1 MLEYIIL
8 FIFIGLI
15 FYPLHMNTTAKVVE
29 LILVCYAAYKSFLIG
44 LFCSIVFVY
53 NLTLTETSKKPV
65 HKMCLYEIEERIRP
79 KESNNTCVHKKKEA
93 NYSPQEPYQ
102 AFNVEI

>member
-1 MLEYIIL
+1 MLEYLIL

-15 FYPLHMNTTAKVVE
+15 FYPLQMNITAKIID

-44 LFCSIVFVY
+44 LFCSLVFVY
-53 NLTLTETSKKPV
+53 HLTLKEPTAPV
-65 HKMCLYEIEERIRP
+65 HKMCLYELEERIRP
-79 KESNNTCVHKKKEA
+79 KESNNTCVPKKKEA